1 MPQLHRFLRK
11 GNVVFGDKTTQQFQL
26 DRGQVYREI
35 LLHLTGA
42 ATVTAGNNIPANLGR
57 AECWSL
63 LKNIQILIGSNVIR
77 SFSGDE
83 LMVMNYFFLPGGFTK
98 REATFGDGA
107 TANPAFDRT
116 LTIPF
121 WQPRSVN
128 PDATLL
134 DARAIAQ
141 LTLQVQWGTWT
152 DINSAATAWTT
163 QPVLEVWQRFV
174 FPPPGDNVTLRGPF
188 ATWTSAPLVTPYAA
202 AVKNAQI
209 LLPVG
214 DIYRGFFMNTY
225 VGNPPVDTIG
235 ILNEFRWKSGSTV
248 YVDIIEELLREQF
261 AMYSGIYDVY
271 LRDGAARVLSKSTA
285 FNILAWFF
293 WDQAHSG
300 RLSEGIDTL
309 GFAQM
314 TLENDLTGQANAN
327 LSVHPQIIIPVR

>member
-11 GNVVFGDKTTQQFQL
+11 GNVIFADNTTQQFQL

-35 LLHLTGA
+35 ILHLTGA
-42 ATVTAGNNIPANLGR
+42 ATVTAGNNTGANLR
-57 AECWSL
+57 RMECWSL

-83 LMVMNYFFLPGGFTK
+83 LAMTNYFFLSGGFPK
-98 REATFGDGA
+98 RETTFGDGA
-107 TANPAFDRT
+107 TANPSFDRC

-121 WQPRSVN
+121 WMPKSVN

-152 DINSAATAWTT
+152 DINSAATGWTT
-163 QPVLEVWQRFV
+163 QPVLEIWQRFV
-174 FPPPGDNVTLRGPF
+174 FPPPGDATTLRGPF
-188 ATWTSAPLVTPYAA
+188 ATWMATPLVTPYPA

-209 LLPVG
+209 ILPVG
-214 DIYRGFFMNTY
+214 DVYRGFMMNTS
-225 VGNPPVDTIG
+225 VGSPAVDTPG
-235 ILNEFRWKSGSTV
+235 ILNEFRWKSGSTI
-248 YVDIIEELLREQF
+248 YADLTEEVLREQA
-261 AMYSGIYDVY
+261 AMYSGTYDLY
-271 LRDGAARVLSKSTA
+271 LRDGSGRKISASTS
-285 FNILAWFF
+285 FNILAWYL
-293 WDQAHSG
+293 WDHAMSG
-300 RLSEGIDTL
+300 RLSEGVDTM

-327 LSVHPQIIIPVR
+327 LAVHAQLLIPVR